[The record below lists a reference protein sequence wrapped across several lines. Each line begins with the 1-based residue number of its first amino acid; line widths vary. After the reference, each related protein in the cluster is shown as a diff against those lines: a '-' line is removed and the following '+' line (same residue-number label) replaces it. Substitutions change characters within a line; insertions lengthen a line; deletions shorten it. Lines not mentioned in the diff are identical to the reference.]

1 MGKLSV
7 GEISS
12 LIPEIPKRRVDM
24 DKDDSPVHKNWDP
37 VTRSALVILWGL
49 LVYPRLD
56 PDLRKREKEPIAD
69 RDFVYEHFQEHFG
82 SREKWEEILTRLKQ
96 YDYIRFRDGGK
107 LTAGTRLLTTVD
119 AAKMYE
125 VYRTSV
131 LVRRLIQLASRKNEN

>member
-1 MGKLSV
+1 
-7 GEISS
+7 
-12 LIPEIPKRRVDM
+12 M

-107 LTAGTRLLTTVD
+107 LTAGYKTADHGGCCQNVRGVSYVGLGATVD
-119 AAKMYE
+119 SIGIPKE
-125 VYRTSV
+125 
-131 LVRRLIQLASRKNEN
+131 RKLTKRSSKQWGGGDLPIV